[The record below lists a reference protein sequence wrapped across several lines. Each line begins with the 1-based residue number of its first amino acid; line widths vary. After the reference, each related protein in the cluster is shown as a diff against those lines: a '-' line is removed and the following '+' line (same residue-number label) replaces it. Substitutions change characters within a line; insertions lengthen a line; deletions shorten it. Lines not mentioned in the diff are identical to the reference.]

1 VRCTSEP
8 ASASF
13 TKLGRFR
20 RASAIEYCFDIE
32 QVYINMYSPANPG
45 TAQLAG
51 LPTNAWF
58 VSFLDGIAYNGL
70 VEHPYRVRCVR

>member
-1 VRCTSEP
+1 
-8 ASASF
+8 
-13 TKLGRFR
+13 
-20 RASAIEYCFDIE
+20 
-32 QVYINMYSPANPG
+32 MYSPANPG